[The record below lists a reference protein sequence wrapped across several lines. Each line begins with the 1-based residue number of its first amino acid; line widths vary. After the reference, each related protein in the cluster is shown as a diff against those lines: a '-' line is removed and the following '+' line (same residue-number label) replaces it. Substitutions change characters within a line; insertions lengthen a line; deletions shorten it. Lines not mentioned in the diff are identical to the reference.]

1 MTVEAVLFGMIR
13 GVVCGVPYGEEL
25 KNACTEEMLGQVYKL
40 AARHDLAHL
49 VGQAVS
55 DMALPESETVKKAKK
70 AAMSAFMRSMGLEQA
85 LAESCQILE
94 QAQIVHI
101 PLKGAVLRGLY
112 PQSWM
117 RTSCDV
123 DILVKPE
130 DLDRAV
136 EALVQNLGYVAGPR
150 GNHDITLRCPS
161 GAHIELHFDLVEEG
175 RANSAAQVLG
185 RVWQQ
190 VRPRKG
196 QVYCQQMW
204 DGLFYFYHIA
214 HMAKHFEVGGCGI
227 RPFLDLWL
235 LDRCAQGDR
244 ETTPPGPAGQ
254 PPHKCGGQGRTV
266 EDAGPYKEGRIATGA
281 SALAMTQEGRGEIL
295 RCAQD
300 DGENAADALLEE
312 GGLLTF
318 ARAARKLSRVWF
330 SGDASDELSEKL
342 QAFLLHGGVYGS
354 TDNRVALQQESR
366 GGRLGYLRSRVFAPY
381 EKLKSYYPVLEKHR
395 WLTPLMQLR
404 RWGMLL
410 RPDVAGRTKK
420 ELAANSTN
428 TKNTGSLLADLG
440 IEDST
445 W

>member
-1 MTVEAVLFGMIR
+1 MLKEMLIER
-13 GVVCGVPYGEEL
+13 NVPEL
-25 KNACTEEMLGQVYKL
+25 KTREEMLESVYAL
-40 AARHDLAHL
+40 AHKHDLAHL

-196 QVYCQQMW
+196 QVYCREMS

-235 LDRCAQGDR
+235 LDRCAQ
-244 ETTPPGPAGQ
+244 
-254 PPHKCGGQGRTV
+254 
-266 EDAGPYKEGRIATGA
+266 
-281 SALAMTQEGRGEIL
+281 
-295 RCAQD
+295 D
-300 DGENAADALLEE
+300 DGENAVDALLEE

-318 ARAARKLSRVWF
+318 AQAARKLSRVWF
-330 SGDASDELSEKL
+330 SGDAPDELSEKL

-366 GGRLGYLRSRVFAPY
+366 GGRLGYLCSRVFAPY

-410 RPDVAGRTKK
+410 RPEVAGRTKK